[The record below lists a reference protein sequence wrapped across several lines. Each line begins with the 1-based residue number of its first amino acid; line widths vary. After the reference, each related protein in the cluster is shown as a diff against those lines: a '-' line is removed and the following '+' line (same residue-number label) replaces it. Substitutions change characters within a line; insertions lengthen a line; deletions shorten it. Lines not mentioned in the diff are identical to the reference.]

1 MYTEMFEKT
10 SSQMAQALNPIREA
24 QGKMLDHFAKIADF
38 QVEAMKHY
46 SELSLG
52 TLRAM
57 AEIKDPQSL
66 QAYVSKQTEV
76 SKSLGE
82 QLTTDMNQLVKI
94 NRSFTED
101 MQKLTQQSVTTAS
114 EQAKKAA
121 KEVTDQATNVATR
134 TTTDDPASNASSA
147 SSGNGSSK
155 KQRAASS

>member
-1 MYTEMFEKT
+1 MYSEMFDKT
-10 SSQMAQALNPIREA
+10 NSQMAQVLTPIREA
-24 QGKMLDHFAKIADF
+24 QGKMLDHVAKVADF

-52 TLRAM
+52 TLRAI

-82 QLTTDMNQLVKI
+82 QITADLNQLVKI
-94 NRSFTED
+94 NRGFAED
-101 MQKLTQQSVTTAS
+101 MQKLTQKSVTTAS

-134 TTTDDPASNASSA
+134 TSTDDPASNASS
-147 SSGNGSSK
+147 SSGTAK
-155 KQRAASS
+155 KQRTTSSNN